1 MHPHM
6 YPKNRPADLGPAARL
21 TDRTI
26 PSMLTQSSKRG
37 LGARL
42 VNGPTRTGGMFMTER
57 TPEVEMEEGILRLL
71 ELRQKMN
78 RHQEALLKS
87 DQRTMD
93 HDQKE
98 LFKLDHQ
105 YGMTRQRLFYGRS
118 KEYAQD
124 LLALLRKKK
133 EEYARHYA
141 DAFDDLLV
149 QVLDYVA
156 GYDRSGPKRTP
167 GSTAEELTLEEN
179 EME

>member
-1 MHPHM
+1 
-6 YPKNRPADLGPAARL
+6 
-21 TDRTI
+21 
-26 PSMLTQSSKRG
+26 
-37 LGARL
+37 
-42 VNGPTRTGGMFMTER
+42 MTER

-149 QVLDYVA
+149 QVMDYVA